1 MNGKQS
7 VPRSAILF
15 LYNAKPINYS
25 LLLRLL
31 NRVSAD
37 DGGFINRSPG
47 KYFDM
52 NIYFCSDHGKIF

>member
-7 VPRSAILF
+7 VPRSAMSF

-25 LLLRLL
+25 LL

-52 NIYFCSDHGKIF
+52 NIYFCSDHGKRF